1 MINDTKNNT
10 LNKTLENT
18 ITEVW
23 HKLVLSVANQIK
35 NDDLSKT
42 PCDIVSESISYA
54 LKNKKIDWS
63 NKTNAEKHF
72 YYSAKKNC
80 SWIIKNERKKVERST
95 VKYTLDTYTKNEEG
109 ESVTDSWLIS
119 KYSHDEYCER
129 YSIDNFFITGHQAL
143 KKLDTFLAKKNVSNR
158 DIDIYKSWELYNVP
172 TAIVTEKYKISTSNL
187 HKIVCTVNKI
197 ISRYGKEL
205 LDVA

>member
-1 MINDTKNNT
+1 MVNDTKNNS

-54 LKNKKIDWS
+54 LKNKKIDWN
-63 NKTNAEKHF
+63 NKINAEKHF

-80 SWIIKNERKKVERST
+80 SWIIKNERKKVERSR

-129 YSIDNFFITGHQAL
+129 YSIDNLFITGHQAL
-143 KKLDTFLAKKNVSNR
+143 KKLDSFLAKKNVSNR

-197 ISRYGKEL
+197 ISRYGREL
-205 LDVA
+205 LNAA

>member
-1 MINDTKNNT
+1 MINDTKNNN

-18 ITEVW
+18 IAEIW

-63 NKTNAEKHF
+63 NKTNAEKHL

-80 SWIIKNERKKVERST
+80 SWIIKNERKKVERSR

-129 YSIDNFFITGHQAL
+129 YSIDNLFITGHQAL

-158 DIDIYKSWELYNVP
+158 DVDIYKSWELYNVP

-205 LDVA
+205 LNAA